1 MPFLSDWKYP
11 EITHLFSKYR
21 YFLLSLYVVSLSY
34 WVFLSSLQHPNKNQ
48 LKESHSTAGTPEN
61 RLLWKLEWG
70 VKQMYFSS
78 QIIQTLPLKCVA
90 GENPYLHGWWMHCH
104 WQSLLHRRLKKKIV
118 LSWPCLTMPS
128 APAINEENNISEIQL
143 FWAEDTVSLGCC
155 CGIYLTKS
163 EWRSQCSQIHCHRL

>member
-90 GENPYLHGWWMHCH
+90 GENPYLDGECIVIDSHCFTEGLKEN
-104 WQSLLHRRLKKKIV
+104 SLELTLPDNA
-118 LSWPCLTMPS
+118 LCPCYQWGKQHFWNS
-128 APAINEENNISEIQL
+128 A
-143 FWAEDTVSLGCC
+143 SLGW
-155 CGIYLTKS
+155 G
-163 EWRSQCSQIHCHRL
+163 HCLPWLLLWDLSDKIWVT